1 METHPVTHTT
11 SLLQDWLP
19 LSKHIHTHLQ
29 RYTDTDISAGPNN
42 YLDSSTFR
50 FHHSMN
56 DNKKTDKQST
66 LVARSVH
73 VLNTDNKI
81 AMTDHLKPVDKQV

>member
-1 METHPVTHTT
+1 METHQVTHTT
-11 SLLQDWLP
+11 SLLQVQLP

-50 FHHSMN
+50 FHYN
-56 DNKKTDKQST
+56 INEDRQAKYTRRPFCALQF
-66 LVARSVH
+66 
-73 VLNTDNKI
+73 
-81 AMTDHLKPVDKQV
+81 